1 MSMIRAVFSRCRKL
15 REAGKRVV
23 DAHIGAPS
31 HRPPAP
37 VEELLA
43 SIGEVGSGYVSGFSP
58 GRDYTPFPGLDGVR
72 EAAAEF
78 ASRFLGVSY
87 SPERTVITASGAH
100 GCFVAFSLF
109 KGREVLLPKPGF
121 PLYYMQAELAG
132 VKQRYYS
139 PTAEDIVEEVL
150 ARVTGETAAVL
161 VNYPNNPTGWVPSS
175 SRLEEL
181 WAELQSKYITLINDA
196 VYHEL
201 YYVERPSYPGDII
214 LDTASK
220 CFALPGIRAGFLY
233 SQTRELADK
242 AARVVYYTTAGV
254 ADISQ
259 IVYAEVMRKATE
271 SYFEE
276 VRRYY
281 RRKRDML
288 AEELR
293 GLGFKFIE
301 PRGAFY
307 IYTTHP
313 KIEDTIRLA
322 DSLLRED
329 REACI
334 GVVPGEGFS
343 GSPRWM
349 RISYGRLSEED
360 IKIMARELRKEL
372 EG

>member
-1 MSMIRAVFSRCRKL
+1 MSMIRDIFSRCRRLK
-15 REAGKRVV
+15 EDGKRVV

-31 HRPPAP
+31 HAPPIS

-43 SIGEVGSGYVSGFSP
+43 NICEAGSRYVKGFSP
-58 GRDYTPFPGLDGVR
+58 GRDYTPFPGLDVVR

-100 GCFVAFSLF
+100 GCFIAFSLF
-109 KGREVLLPKPGF
+109 KGREVLIPKPGF
-121 PLYYMQAELAG
+121 PLYYTQAELAG
-132 VKQRYYS
+132 VKQRYYN
-139 PTAEDIVEEVL
+139 PIAEDIVEEIL
-150 ARVTGETAAVL
+150 AKIASETAAVI

-175 SRLEEL
+175 RRLEEL
-181 WAELQSKYITLINDA
+181 WSELQSRYIALINDA

-201 YYVERPSYPGDII
+201 YYVERPSYPGDIL

-220 CFALPGIRAGFLY
+220 SFALPGMRAGLLY
-233 SQTRELADK
+233 AQTRELADR
-242 AARVVYYTTAGV
+242 AARIVYYTTAGV
-254 ADISQ
+254 ADVSQ
-259 IVYAEVMRKATE
+259 IVYAEAMRNATE

-276 VRRYY
+276 VRAYY
-281 RRKRDML
+281 RHKRDML

-293 GLGFKFIE
+293 SLGFKLIE

-307 IYTTHP
+307 VYATHP
-313 KIEDTIRLA
+313 RIPDTIKLA
-322 DSLLRED
+322 ESLLRGD
-329 REACI
+329 REACV
-334 GVVPGEGFS
+334 GVVPGEGFG

-360 IKIMARELRKEL
+360 IKIVARELRREL
-372 EG
+372 EA